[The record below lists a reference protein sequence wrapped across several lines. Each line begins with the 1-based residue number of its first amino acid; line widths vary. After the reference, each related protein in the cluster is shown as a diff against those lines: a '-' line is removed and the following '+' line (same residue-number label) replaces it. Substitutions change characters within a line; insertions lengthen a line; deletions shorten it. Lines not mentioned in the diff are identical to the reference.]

1 MSTATGGAIGNTTA
15 ALVSPA
21 GPVRSAA
28 GRFGVYGGRYVP
40 ETLMAALLELDAAYA
55 EAQADAAFHAEL
67 DGLLKDYCGR
77 PTPLY
82 SKARSLPAVF
92 RCAGITTFSP
102 SICAWTTNWVTG

>member
-1 MSTATGGAIGNTTA
+1 MSYGEAMSISQLTSPMA
-15 ALVSPA
+15 APSTSTP
-21 GPVRSAA
+21 

-67 DGLLKDYCGR
+67 DGLLKDYVGR

-82 SKARSLPAVF
+82 FAKRLTEGPGGAKIFFKGESL
-92 RCAGITTFSP
+92 
-102 SICAWTTNWVTG
+102 